1 MAEVKPSIETSANI
15 KVVGVGGGGC
25 SAVNRMVEAKIKGV
39 EFVVMNTDI
48 QALQI
53 SKATKKLHIGKT
65 VTRGLGAGMDPEL
78 GRRSAEE
85 SENEIRELLKGADM
99 VFITCGLGGG
109 TGSGAAPMVAEIA
122 RDLGS
127 LTIAVVTKPFTF
139 EGTQRL
145 DIAERAH
152 ELLTDRVDT
161 VITVPN
167 DRILQIAD
175 KKTSIVDAFSNVD
188 DVLRQGVQGI
198 SEVITVPGLINVD
211 YADVKAIMSDA
222 GSALMGIGR
231 GTGENRT
238 VEAAKQAI
246 ESPLLDISINGAK
259 GILFVITGGP
269 DLGIHEVTEA
279 AKIITGSADSNAKV
293 IFGTVI
299 DQNLKDTVSIT
310 VIATGFEMKEKTT
323 EQRLFSSKASYAAPM
338 PSYMRAETN
347 NNSLEKNNF
356 LKPKPSNNGN
366 NADSA
371 VKSNFFDMPID
382 GERKEDV
389 SEELTRQQQPNK
401 NNIRLEDEDNTPAIF
416 RRKNV
421 FSASIDTESEPEVNE
436 KKEEP
441 RTIIPEFIRRKLGQ

>member
-39 EFVVMNTDI
+39 EFIVMNTDI

-53 SKATKKLHIGKT
+53 SKASKKLHIGKT

-122 RDLGS
+122 RDLGA
-127 LTIAVVTKPFTF
+127 LAIAVVTKPFTF
-139 EGTQRL
+139 EGTQRM

-167 DRILQIAD
+167 DRILQIAE
-175 KKTSIVDAFSNVD
+175 KKTSMLDAFLNVD

-198 SEVITVPGLINVD
+198 SEVITVHGDINVD

-222 GSALMGIGR
+222 GSALMGIGK

-238 VEAAKQAI
+238 VDAAKQAI
-246 ESPLLDISINGAK
+246 ESPLLDVSINGAK

-299 DQNLKDTVSIT
+299 NPEMKDSVSIT
-310 VIATGFEMKEKTT
+310 VIATGFETKEKMT
-323 EQRLFSSKASYAAPM
+323 EQRLFSSKASYAVPPAPAF
-338 PSYMRAETN
+338 MRAE
-347 NNSLEKNNF
+347 NSNGNLEKNGF
-356 LKPKPSNNGN
+356 SKQNNGN
-366 NADSA
+366 S
-371 VKSNFFDMPID
+371 SGRQGFFENGLDK
-382 GERKEDV
+382 KEETQK
-389 SEELTRQQQPNK
+389 EETSRRQNYAK
-401 NNIRLEDEDNTPAIF
+401 DDEESTPAFFRKKNIF
-416 RRKNV
+416 SG
-421 FSASIDTESEPEVNE
+421 FTEPKQENCEENSEE
-436 KKEEP
+436 KKEET
-441 RTIIPEFIRRKLGQ
+441 RTIIPEFIRKKLGQ

>member
-1 MAEVKPSIETSANI
+1 MAEIKPSIETSANI

-39 EFVVMNTDI
+39 EFIVMNTDI

-53 SKATKKLHIGKT
+53 SKAQKKLHIGKT

-122 RDLGS
+122 RDLGA
-127 LTIAVVTKPFTF
+127 LAIAVVTKPFVF
-139 EGTQRL
+139 EGTQRM

-167 DRILQIAD
+167 DRILQIAE
-175 KKTSIVDAFSNVD
+175 KKTSLVDAFTIAD
-188 DVLRQGVQGI
+188 DVLRHGVQGI
-198 SEVITVPGLINVD
+198 SEVITVHGDINVD

-222 GSALMGIGR
+222 GSALMGIGK
-231 GTGENRT
+231 GTGENRA
-238 VEAAKQAI
+238 VDAAKQAI
-246 ESPLLDISINGAK
+246 ESPLLDVSINGAK
-259 GILFVITGGP
+259 GILFVVTGGP
-269 DLGIHEVTEA
+269 DLGIHEVAEA

-299 DQNLKDTVSIT
+299 NPEMKDSVSIT
-310 VIATGFEMKEKTT
+310 VIATGFEMKEKIT
-323 EQRLFSSKASYAAPM
+323 EQRLFSAKSSYAAPAF
-338 PSYMRAETN
+338 MRSETN
-347 NNSLEKNNF
+347 GSSEKNGF
-356 LKPKPSNNGN
+356 SKQNGN
-366 NADSA
+366 GNKDT
-371 VKSNFFDMPID
+371 KINFSDFPAN
-382 GERKEDV
+382 GEKKEEAAPK
-389 SEELTRQQQPNK
+389 EELADLNSNGINQ
-401 NNIRLEDEDNTPAIF
+401 EAEDNTPAFF
-416 RRKNV
+416 RKKSLFGNNRKEEN
-421 FSASIDTESEPEVNE
+421 DEPEKPAEE
-436 KKEEP
+436 K
-441 RTIIPEFIRRKLGQ
+441 TGIPEFIRRKLGQ

>member
-39 EFVVMNTDI
+39 EFIVMNTDI

-65 VTRGLGAGMDPEL
+65 ITRGLGAGMDPEL

-122 RDLGS
+122 RDLGA

-139 EGTQRL
+139 EGAQRM

-167 DRILQIAD
+167 DRILQIAE
-175 KKTSIVDAFSNVD
+175 KKTSMLDAFSNVD
-188 DVLRQGVQGI
+188 DILRQGVQGI
-198 SEVITVPGLINVD
+198 SEVITVPGDINVD
-211 YADVKAIMSDA
+211 YADVKSIMSDA
-222 GSALMGIGR
+222 GSALMGIGK
-231 GTGENRT
+231 GTGENR
-238 VEAAKQAI
+238 VIDAVRQAI

-269 DLGIHEVTEA
+269 DLGVHEVAEA
-279 AKIITGSADSNAKV
+279 SKIITGSADSNAKV

-299 DQNLKDTVSIT
+299 DPNMKDSVSIT
-310 VIATGFEMKEKTT
+310 VIATGFEMKEKIS
-323 EQRLFSSKASYAAPM
+323 EQRLFSSKASYAVPPAPAYSRVESN
-338 PSYMRAETN
+338 PVKT
-347 NNSLEKNNF
+347 
-356 LKPKPSNNGN
+356 NNGN
-366 NADSA
+366 GNGAT
-371 VKSNFFDMPID
+371 KSNFFD
-382 GERKEDV
+382 
-389 SEELTRQQQPNK
+389 
-401 NNIRLEDEDNTPAIF
+401 NNI
-416 RRKNV
+416 
-421 FSASIDTESEPEVNE
+421 E

-441 RTIIPEFIRRKLGQ
+441 PKEEVSRQQQSGMGQDEEDATPAFFRRKNISAPSIEPEPEEHEEKKDEPRNIIPEFIRRKLGQ